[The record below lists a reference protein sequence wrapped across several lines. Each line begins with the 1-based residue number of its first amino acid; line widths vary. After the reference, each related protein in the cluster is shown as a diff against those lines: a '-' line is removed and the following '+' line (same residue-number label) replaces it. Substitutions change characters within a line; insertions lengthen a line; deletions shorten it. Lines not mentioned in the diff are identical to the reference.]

1 MMKIRMVL
9 MFVLLSCLVVMTGC
23 LFSSGPQAEFTAT
36 PWADYPP
43 LEVQFDASG
52 SYSPNGPIVSYSWD
66 FDADGETDATGITT
80 RHTFYEKGKY
90 PVALIVTD
98 SAGESGKR
106 VRKVEAKNREPIAG
120 FDYEL
125 RQITMEVE
133 VWFYATGSYD
143 PDGKITAY
151 LWDYGDGDS
160 GIGEDV
166 EHIYPRT
173 EKVYQVKLTV
183 IDDDGAKGSVVRSIH
198 IGCCGS

>member
-1 MMKIRMVL
+1 MKIRTVC
-9 MFVLLSCLVVMTGC
+9 LLALFTALTTIMGC
-23 LFSSGPQAEFTAT
+23 LFQTGPRAEFIAV

-43 LEVQFDASG
+43 LEVQFDASS

-90 PVALIVTD
+90 PVALTVID
-98 SAGESGKR
+98 SAGESAKC
-106 VRKVEAKNREPIAG
+106 VHKVEAKNREPIAG
-120 FDYEL
+120 FDYDL

-133 VWFYATGSYD
+133 VWFYSTGSYD

-151 LWDYGDGDS
+151 LWDFGDGDS

-183 IDDDGAKGSVVRSIH
+183 IDDDGAKGSVVRSVH